1 MSWQCNLCETFNN
14 DDTAVCEVC
23 NAISPFLAW
32 FKYDYEDDN
41 KAIVSWVAENS
52 SQIEIC
58 YNNKSHIVTN
68 WKTARIRLNNP
79 VSFIVFK
86 LTNDT
91 AKRIYTF
98 GIPSKEK

>member
-14 DDTAVCEVC
+14 DETAVCEVC

-32 FKYDYEDDN
+32 FKYDYEGDN
-41 KAIVSWVAENS
+41 KAIVSWLAENAH
-52 SQIEIC
+52 QIEII
-58 YNNKSHIVTN
+58 YNHNSHIVTD
-68 WKTARIRLNNP
+68 WKTARIKLNVP

-91 AKRIYTF
+91 AERIYTF
-98 GIPSKEK
+98 GIPNKK